1 MRQRVGMLQ
10 GFAKRRISS
19 DAGTLEYSDDGE
31 DQKSVGRGLAR
42 CSYGGGIAAQIAG
55 RREQGADCARL
66 RLG

>member
-1 MRQRVGMLQ
+1 MLL
-10 GFAKRRISS
+10 GFAKRRMSS
-19 DAGTLEYSDDGE
+19 DAGTVECSDDGE

-42 CSYGGGIAAQIAG
+42 CSYGGGGGIAARVAG